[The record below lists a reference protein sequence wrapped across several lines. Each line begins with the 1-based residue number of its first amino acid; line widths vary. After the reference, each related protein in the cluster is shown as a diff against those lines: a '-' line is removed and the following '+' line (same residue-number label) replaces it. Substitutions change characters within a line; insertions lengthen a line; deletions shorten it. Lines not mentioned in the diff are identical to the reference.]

1 MAAPADDDK
10 PIPTKRRAC
19 TLAVLTIG
27 RLERLK
33 RKGTHGTTIA
43 GVMTT
48 FIEAGVREA
57 LDKGYIRFED
67 DE

>member
-1 MAAPADDDK
+1 MAVPTDDDK

-19 TLAVLTIG
+19 TLAVLTLG

-33 RKGTHGTTIA
+33 RRGTHGTTIA

-48 FIEAGVREA
+48 FIEAGVRDAIE
-57 LDKGYIRFED
+57 KGYIRLED